1 MHSRATLDFI
11 VSHANDDVRDL
22 ALQQKQYPDVDIAF
36 ALRQIE
42 GRQICRKKLPAIYA
56 IKEWYYPRHLSL
68 EQCSSQETACYKKD
82 ILSRLLRESSGLCND
97 SLTIADLTGG
107 FGADL
112 FFLSDLF
119 YRSLYI
125 DADAELC
132 RLAEH
137 NFAACNKA
145 VSVRHCRAEEYL
157 DMAEPVDCI
166 MLDPSR
172 RDKGGNKVFYLD
184 DCEPRVSELYT
195 LLHEKCRFLLLKLS
209 PMLDMHNALRQL
221 PHACEVHI
229 VTVSGEVKEMLV
241 VCDFSK
247 EPTEEPLIHAVNL
260 QTADN
265 ELIFTNKEERTAECL
280 YADSLCQYI
289 YEPNAAIM
297 KAGAFRLLSYR
308 FNLKKLAVNS
318 HLYTSE
324 QLVADFPGRVFLL
337 SEIVHPKSLH
347 HSRYSII
354 ARNYPLS
361 ADRIRAKYKIGQST
375 DTFLIATRLGNKPI
389 IMEGRKL

>member
-1 MHSRATLDFI
+1 MPSRTTLDFI

-145 VSVRHCRAEEYL
+145 VSVRHCRAEEFL
-157 DMAEPVDCI
+157 DMTEPVDCI

-172 RDKGGNKVFYLD
+172 RDKGGNKVFHLD

-229 VTVSGEVKEMLV
+229 VAVSGEVKEMLV

-265 ELIFTNKEERTAECL
+265 
-280 YADSLCQYI
+280 
-289 YEPNAAIM
+289 AAIM

-308 FNLKKLAVNS
+308 FNLKKFAVNS

-324 QLVADFPGRVFLL
+324 QLVEDFPGRVFLL
-337 SEIVHPKSLH
+337 SGIVHPKSLH

-361 ADRIRAKYKIGQST
+361 ADQIRAKYKIGQST